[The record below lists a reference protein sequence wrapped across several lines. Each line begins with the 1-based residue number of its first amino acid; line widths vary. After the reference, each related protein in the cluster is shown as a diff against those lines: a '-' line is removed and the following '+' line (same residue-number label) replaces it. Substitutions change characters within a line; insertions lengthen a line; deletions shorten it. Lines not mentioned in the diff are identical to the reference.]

1 MIWIYGDSW
10 GCKAQE
16 EKPSTL
22 VWPKLVRNSLR
33 DTTKNYSL
41 GGTSIEWSLFNIQ
54 KTKQE
59 WAEGDTLLFSEQMLI
74 NKWFFK
80 DNPRLSGP
88 GGISRSGK
96 LSDEDKNY
104 CFKWFTEIYNE
115 ELEHFHLQAHYC
127 QLNSWLVEKNMNGY
141 VLQGYPRPHIDNFSN
156 LFMSK
161 GKTFVEISDNEW
173 VHLPENFRFQ
183 FDKRPGHLSEVNH
196 YNIARQ
202 VVKAIKS
209 NSSVDLT
216 CSFAEGFYSLDN

>member
-33 DTTKNYSL
+33 DSVKNYSL

-54 KTKQE
+54 KTKHE
-59 WAEGDTLLFSEQMLI
+59 WAEGDTLIFCEQMLI

-88 GGISRSGK
+88 GGISRSVS
-96 LSDEDKNY
+96 LSTDEKNY
-104 CFKWFTEIYNE
+104 CFKWFDDIYNE

-141 VLQGYPRPHIDNFSN
+141 ILQGYPRPHIDNLSN
-156 LFMSK
+156 LFISK
-161 GKTFVEISDNEW
+161 GKTLIEISDAEW
-173 VHLPENFRFQ
+173 LEKPKNYRFY
-183 FDKRPGHLSEVNH
+183 FDKRPGHFSESNH
-196 YNIARQ
+196 FKIAVQ
-202 VVKAIKS
+202 IVKAIKS
-209 NSSVDLT
+209 NTSVDFSVKFDT
-216 CSFAEGFYSLDN
+216 GII